1 MLDQKKIESHIVS
14 MEAAANMMLR
24 EARKVRSM
32 LEIKDKPEK
41 KDLTAIKYYERRQR
55 SLNRNK

>member
-1 MLDQKKIESHIVS
+1 MLDQKKLESHIVS
-14 MEAAANMMLR
+14 MEAAANMMLS

-32 LEIKDKPEK
+32 LEIKEKPEK